1 MKFDNVKTDNDTVI
15 TLNLETMFGKYD
27 VLYQIWIWGG
37 IQANSLI
44 FDNNDISDVELGDLI
59 EEVRKSPLVNDVSKE
74 ITSKV
79 GSQFSFINFNFVT
92 L

>member
-27 VLYQIWIWGG
+27 VLYQQWVWDG
-37 IQANSLI
+37 IQGYSLI
-44 FDNNDISDVELGDLI
+44 FDNDDISDTELGELTDD
-59 EEVRKSPLVNDVSKE
+59 VRNSALVNDVTEE

-79 GSQFSFINFNFVT
+79 GEQYTFVNFNFET

>member
-27 VLYQIWIWGG
+27 VLYQQWVWDG
-37 IQANSLI
+37 IQGYSFI
-44 FDNNDISDVELGDLI
+44 FDNNDVSGIDLDTLI
-59 EEVRKSPLVNDVSKE
+59 DEVRISPLVKDASKE

-79 GSQFSFINFNFVT
+79 AEQYTFINFNFEAV
-92 L
+92 